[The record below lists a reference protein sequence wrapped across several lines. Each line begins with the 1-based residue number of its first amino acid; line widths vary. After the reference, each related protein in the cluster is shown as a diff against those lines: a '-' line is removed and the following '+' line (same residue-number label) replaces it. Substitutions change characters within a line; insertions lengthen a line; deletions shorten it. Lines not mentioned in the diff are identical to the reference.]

1 MNFCEMLWVNLHLLW
16 RLQNLMTALY
26 KVAYY
31 NFIIIIIITVSTPM
45 QMFLGAFFMHSFPTN
60 IC

>member
-16 RLQNLMTALY
+16 LLQNLMTALY

-45 QMFLGAFFMHSFPTN
+45 QMFSGAFFMHSFPTN